1 MGCRILAVFQ
11 LAKYC
16 DLLHYFTR
24 KSLLFMI
31 QYAEPPKMK
40 TKKNY

>member
-16 DLLHYFTR
+16 DFLRYFTR
-24 KSLLFMI
+24 KALLFMI
-31 QYAEPPKMK
+31 QYAEPQKMK
-40 TKKNY
+40 TEQNY

>member
-24 KSLLFMI
+24 KALLLMI
-31 QYAEPPKMK
+31 QYAEP
-40 TKKNY
+40 Y